1 MIKTLYSRRSTAM
14 TAFKMKGIAAA
25 LASALALSGAASAM
39 ADEAKGLK
47 MTPRHGVSF
56 DVGSKRAVSY
66 YLAKGGICNLTVL
79 MADSRELDTVKG
91 AATRVTIPVIPAMTA
106 RIDTA
111 EGKTLEFKCAP
122 SATAMTVKL
131 LEQVAVVMPKG

>member
-1 MIKTLYSRRSTAM
+1 MTSTKTFAV
-14 TAFKMKGIAAA
+14 AAA
-25 LASALALSGAASAM
+25 LSSLVAFAGGAKASEPSVHLTTKPLQ
-39 ADEAKGLK
+39 
-47 MTPRHGVSF
+47 GVSF
-56 DVGSKRAVSY
+56 DVGSMRAVSY
-66 YLAKGGICNLTVL
+66 YLAEGGICNLTVL
-79 MADSRELDTVKG
+79 MADGRELDTVKG
-91 AATRVTIPVIPAMTA
+91 AATRVTIPVIPAKTA

>member
-1 MIKTLYSRRSTAM
+1 
-14 TAFKMKGIAAA
+14 
-25 LASALALSGAASAM
+25 
-39 ADEAKGLK
+39 

-66 YLAKGGICNLTVL
+66 YLGEGGICNLTVL
-79 MADSRELDTVKG
+79 MADTNALDEVKG
-91 AATRVTIPVIPAMTA
+91 AATRVTMPVIPTKVA

-122 SATAMTVKL
+122 SASAMSVRVL
-131 LEQVAVVMPKG
+131 DQVAYAMPRD

>member
-1 MIKTLYSRRSTAM
+1 M
-14 TAFKMKGIAAA
+14 TAFKMKGVVAA
-25 LASALALSGAASAM
+25 LASSLALAAPALAIAGEV
-39 ADEAKGLK
+39 DGLK

-66 YLAKGGICNLTVL
+66 YLGEGGICKLTVL
-79 MADSRELDTVKG
+79 MADTNALDEVKG
-91 AATRVTIPVIPAMTA
+91 AATRVTMPVIPTKVA

-122 SATAMTVKL
+122 SASAMSVRVL
-131 LEQVAVVMPKG
+131 DQVAYAMPRD

>member
-1 MIKTLYSRRSTAM
+1 MRAITQNAVVALSCAVLIGS
-14 TAFKMKGIAAA
+14 AAA
-25 LASALALSGAASAM
+25 AF
-39 ADEAKGLK
+39 ADTSSGLK

-66 YLAKGGICNLTVL
+66 YLGEGGVCNLTVL
-79 MADSRELDTVKG
+79 MADSNNLDEVKG
-91 AATRVTIPVIPAMTA
+91 AATRVSMPVVPTKTA

-122 SATAMTVKL
+122 SASAMSVKVL
-131 LEQVAVVMPKG
+131 DQVAVVAPSQ

>member
-1 MIKTLYSRRSTAM
+1 M
-14 TAFKMKGIAAA
+14 TAFKMKGVVAA
-25 LASALALSGAASAM
+25 LASSLALAAPALAIAGEV
-39 ADEAKGLK
+39 DGLK

-66 YLAKGGICNLTVL
+66 YLGEGGICNLTVL
-79 MADSRELDTVKG
+79 MADTNALDEVKG
-91 AATRVTIPVIPAMTA
+91 AATRVTMPVIPTKVA

-122 SATAMTVKL
+122 SASAMSVRVL
-131 LEQVAVVMPKG
+131 DQVAYAMPRD